1 MITKKGRKKN
11 MREKVRILAIA
22 EEGLKWCG
30 RVKEGSE
37 TNLDIMKAGSE
48 SGTEADG
55 VCDQSTLEEQEE
67 CWQ

>member
-37 TNLDIMKAGSE
+37 TNLDIMKAGSKRLE
-48 SGTEADG
+48 SCTDM
-55 VCDQSTLEEQEE
+55 
-67 CWQ
+67 